1 MDRPLLRE
9 QAPAEY
15 FKELVESALARQHV
29 QAGDLTA
36 YYLVN
41 LLCQFVRPDA
51 RVAFGPDD
59 EPLAIRLTRAL
70 QTGGSEQR
78 ARLRSLGDFS
88 LFMSG
93 FFSDS
98 LRRRTVDVDYYVSMG
113 EYAYGSLSHREEDAF
128 AVVFRELARKFVGFM
143 DVLADVS
150 ERTAVTSGTDVMRL
164 YEKWLRTGSPRD
176 GQKLVDRGIVPNI
189 SIGKRFLQYNT
200 RHGGL
205 PASGLVG
212 FHVEV
217 RTNRARRCGA
227 PVCDISGTTEPA
239 AGSPASKG
247 SIRGAA
253 SHERRTGL

>member
-15 FKELVESALARQHV
+15 FKELVDSALARQHI

-51 RVAFGPDD
+51 RTNDLD
-59 EPLAIRLTRAL
+59 TEPLALRLTRAL

-98 LRRRTVDVDYYVSMG
+98 LRRRTIDVDYYVSMG
-113 EYAYGSLSHREEDAF
+113 EYAYGSLSRRDEDAF
-128 AVVFRELARKFVGFM
+128 AEVFGELARKFVGYM
-143 DVLADVS
+143 DVLADIS
-150 ERTAVTSGTDVMRL
+150 ERTAITSSADLLRL
-164 YEKWLRTGSPRD
+164 YEKWLRTGSSRD
-176 GQKLVDRGIVPNI
+176 GKKLIDRGIVPNV
-189 SIGKRFLQYNT
+189 SIGKRFIQ
-200 RHGGL
+200 
-205 PASGLVG
+205 
-212 FHVEV
+212 
-217 RTNRARRCGA
+217 
-227 PVCDISGTTEPA
+227 
-239 AGSPASKG
+239 
-247 SIRGAA
+247 
-253 SHERRTGL
+253 